1 MAEAE
6 DKANRIFEEKERRKA
21 EMKAAIDR
29 SRALQIQRK
38 NQEKLQTKK
47 EEMEFAEFWR
57 IRNDE
62 LTLAEQQE
70 KEEDRARMVELA
82 NFVKN
87 QLEQKNSK
95 KVQEFI
101 ADQDAAAK
109 AQALLDQQ
117 EKNFYSYAEQC
128 ISQWQAQGKNV
139 KPLIMELKNYKK
151 RIV

>member
-38 NQEKLQTKK
+38 NQEKLQTKQ

-87 QLEQKNSK
+87 QHE
-95 KVQEFI
+95 
-101 ADQDAAAK
+101 
-109 AQALLDQQ
+109 
-117 EKNFYSYAEQC
+117 
-128 ISQWQAQGKNV
+128 
-139 KPLIMELKNYKK
+139 
-151 RIV
+151 

>member
-70 KEEDRARMVELA
+70 KEEDRARMVELT

-109 AQALLDQQ
+109 A
-117 EKNFYSYAEQC
+117 
-128 ISQWQAQGKNV
+128 
-139 KPLIMELKNYKK
+139 
-151 RIV
+151 

>member
-95 KVQEFI
+95 KFQEFI

-109 AQALLDQQ
+109 A
-117 EKNFYSYAEQC
+117 
-128 ISQWQAQGKNV
+128 
-139 KPLIMELKNYKK
+139 
-151 RIV
+151 

>member
-1 MAEAE
+1 VAEAE

-38 NQEKLQTKK
+38 NQEKLQTKQ

-87 QLEQKNSK
+87 QHE
-95 KVQEFI
+95 
-101 ADQDAAAK
+101 
-109 AQALLDQQ
+109 
-117 EKNFYSYAEQC
+117 
-128 ISQWQAQGKNV
+128 
-139 KPLIMELKNYKK
+139 
-151 RIV
+151 